1 METNTA
7 PQLAA
12 VYAEAAI
19 AWLETSVPQAVL
31 WVEDEERWDFTPA
44 DEELPGS
51 DVVFIL
57 QKGWDGQLTL
67 DNPTD
72 VDDEAYDSV
81 ALRDEIELQMDEEG
95 IARAFIE
102 NLMEHRERLADAD
115 PDDIDHDSAD
125 EGEDDEGNY

>member
-1 METNTA
+1 MDTNTA

-31 WVEDEERWDFTPA
+31 WLDDEERWDFTAA

-51 DVVFIL
+51 DVVFLL
-57 QKGWDGQLTL
+57 QKGWDGQLSL

-72 VDDEAYDSV
+72 VDDEDYDSV
-81 ALRDEIELQMDEEG
+81 ALRDEVELQMNEEG

-102 NLMEHRERLADAD
+102 NLMEHRERSADAD
-115 PDDIDHDSAD
+115 EDDKDHDDAD
-125 EGEDDEGNY
+125 EARDDEGDY